1 MHAMM
6 LEKAKVFDPHNLKH
20 KIRRDDDSDVFSHVT
35 KESKTKLFSKMK
47 TMKLSRHD
55 DLFYSWECVSLVLE
69 HSTVDF
75 VIKDMYNML
84 YLLHVLQHY
93 KMQPPPPGQKG
104 CLKPFK
110 ILKLKMKLAYE
121 CWL

>member
-69 HSTVDF
+69 NSTVDF
-75 VIKDMYNML
+75 VIKDRFGIKKQN
-84 YLLHVLQHY
+84 Q
-93 KMQPPPPGQKG
+93 
-104 CLKPFK
+104 
-110 ILKLKMKLAYE
+110 
-121 CWL
+121 